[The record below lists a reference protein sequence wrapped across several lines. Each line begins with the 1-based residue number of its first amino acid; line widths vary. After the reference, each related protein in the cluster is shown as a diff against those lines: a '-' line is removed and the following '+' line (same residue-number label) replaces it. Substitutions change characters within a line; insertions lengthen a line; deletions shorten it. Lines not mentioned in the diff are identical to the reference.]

1 MRSDSPQLFFQDL
14 GSYRLL
20 RLRCAGVI
28 LPRLYYVGIYV
39 NALSLDTA
47 VVVVSCVLTCFNM
60 LYVFGRIYEYGLY
73 IMHDL
78 SFTWDL

>member
-1 MRSDSPQLFFQDL
+1 M
-14 GSYRLL
+14 LL
-20 RLRCAGVI
+20 HLHCAGVI
-28 LPRLYYVGIYV
+28 LPRLYYVGLFDIT
-39 NALSLDTA
+39 LSLDTA

-78 SFTWDL
+78 SLTWDF